1 MAWPIGTSHMPEPL
15 APWRQ
20 SSRVAG
26 NKTRQGRAGR
36 MMRYFDDFELG
47 EQWPIGETYTMTKDE
62 IVSFAA
68 KWDPQPF
75 HVDEAAAEKS
85 VYGTLTAC
93 GTHIQAVVLK
103 LAQGLPHETAVI
115 GALGYDE
122 VRFHQAAKLDD
133 VLSLTI
139 ECIETRPSSSKPDR
153 GIVRN
158 RHTLVNQAGDTVFTQ
173 TTTLL
178 IARRGG

>member
-1 MAWPIGTSHMPEPL
+1 MQK
-15 APWRQ
+15 RF
-20 SSRVAG
+20 
-26 NKTRQGRAGR
+26 
-36 MMRYFDDFELG
+36 FDDFELG
-47 EQWPIGETYTMTKDE
+47 EQWPISQTYEMTRDE
-62 IVSFAA
+62 IVSFAT

-75 HVDEAAAEKS
+75 HVDEDAAKKS

-103 LAQGLPHETAVI
+103 LAQSLPHETAVI

-122 VRFHQAAKLDD
+122 VRFHKPACLDD

-139 ECIETRPSSSKPDR
+139 ECIEKRPSSSKPDR
-153 GIVRN
+153 GVIKN
-158 RHTLVNQAGDTVFTQ
+158 RHTLVNQTGDTVFSQ

-178 IARRGG
+178 IARKT

>member
-1 MAWPIGTSHMPEPL
+1 ME
-15 APWRQ
+15 R
-20 SSRVAG
+20 RF
-26 NKTRQGRAGR
+26 
-36 MMRYFDDFELG
+36 FDDFAVG
-47 EQWPIGETYTMTKDE
+47 ECWPIALTHEMTRDE
-62 IVSFAA
+62 IVTFAS

-103 LAQGLPHETAVI
+103 LAQALPHETAVI

-122 VRFHQAAKLDD
+122 VRFHKPARLGDT
-133 VLSLTI
+133 LSLVI
-139 ECIETRPSSSKPDR
+139 ECIETRPSASKPDR
-153 GIVRN
+153 GIVTN
-158 RHTLVNQAGDTVFTQ
+158 RHTLSNQDGETVFTQ

-178 IARRGG
+178 IARRPAA